1 MHVVLPLA
9 IILALVP
16 KNYADSTSD
25 KGASP
30 AEEVCLIA
38 VGDIMLSRYVDQKM
52 QRLKDFQHPFS
63 MTQDML
69 RTADLVFGNLEG
81 PITPGR
87 KINNLEMVFR
97 ADPAVAEALKE
108 AGFAMVSLANNHTLN
123 FGAKG
128 LTDTLRYLK
137 AADIKF
143 VGAGESLPEAYAPVY
158 LERKGR
164 KFAFL
169 AYQFARYRTP
179 EDHPGVACMDL
190 EKMAE
195 NVQTARSQ
203 ADFVIVSLHAGDE
216 YSANPNPMQVTF
228 AHAAID
234 AGADL
239 VLGHHPHVVQKIEEY
254 KQKFIFYSLGNFVFD
269 QNDQKAREG
278 LMAKVI
284 FSGTEI
290 KSLEAIPV
298 VIKGWT
304 TPEIVDGPQAAE
316 ILKRSKIHFIN
327 HPAVASASG
336 SAAAAAVMISQS
348 GPALFQSFGLL
359 KIMASPLFITSLLI

>member
-1 MHVVLPLA
+1 MKIRTILGLGIRIVLPIV
-9 IILALVP
+9 IILVLVLT
-16 KNYADSTSD
+16 NYANSTTE
-25 KGASP
+25 KAESP
-30 AEEVCLIA
+30 ADEVCMIA
-38 VGDIMLSRYVDQKM
+38 VGDVMLSRYVDQKM
-52 QRLKDFQHPFS
+52 QRLNDFQHPFS
-63 MTQDML
+63 MTQDIL
-69 RTADLVFGNLEG
+69 RMADLVFGNLEC

-87 KINNLEMVFR
+87 KIKNLEMVFR
-97 ADPAVAEALKE
+97 ADPAVAKALKE
-108 AGFAMVSLANNHTLN
+108 AGFAIVSLANNHTLN

-128 LTDTLRYLK
+128 LTDTFRYLK
-137 AADIKF
+137 EADVKF

-158 LERKGR
+158 LERKGQ

-169 AYQFARYRTP
+169 AYQFARYHTP
-179 EDHPGVACMDL
+179 EDNPGLAYMEL
-190 EKMAE
+190 ERMAQ
-195 NVQTARSQ
+195 NVQEARSR
-203 ADFVIVSLHAGDE
+203 ADFVIVSMHAGGE
-216 YSANPNPMQVTF
+216 YCKNPNLMQVTF

-284 FSGTEI
+284 FSGKEI

-304 TPEIVDGPQAAE
+304 TPEIVDGPKAAE
-316 ILKRSKIHFIN
+316 ILKRSDINLIN
-327 HPAVASASG
+327 HPAVACSEED
-336 SAAAAAVMISQS
+336 
-348 GPALFQSFGLL
+348 
-359 KIMASPLFITSLLI
+359 SLRQLMWKR